1 MEISRRKFFFFGL
14 AAGVG
19 LYLPDYKISLAT
31 PLETNI
37 ITNKLMTLDQILA
50 LDSKHMMGAIHAM
63 YVKENE
69 FLYSFLRKTGEME
82 LVEDEGNKLFGGL

>member
-31 PLETNI
+31 PEQVNVI
-37 ITNKLMTLDQILA
+37 NNRLMTLDQILA
-50 LDSKHMMGAIHAM
+50 LESKFFGDVTRAFVDKDAVI
-63 YVKENE
+63 
-69 FLYSFLRKTGEME
+69 YSFLEKTGEMKII
-82 LVEDEGNKLFGGL
+82 DDDGNPLFGGL